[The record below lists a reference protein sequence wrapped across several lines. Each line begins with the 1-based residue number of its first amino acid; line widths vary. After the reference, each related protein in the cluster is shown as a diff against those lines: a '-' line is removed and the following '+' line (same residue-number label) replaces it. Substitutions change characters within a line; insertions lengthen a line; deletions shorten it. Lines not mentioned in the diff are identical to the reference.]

1 MIIAFLLALT
11 IVFLGV
17 SIFYIKKYNKLKKS
31 INKYEEIGT
40 NRSGFYINNKGGNDA
55 AIVYIDEL
63 DRYTTGYSKVKIKSV
78 ESLNPNYKEDS
89 ISYAYKKFVSLME
102 TSDIIWLE
110 SEDNIKKIRKEKLEQ
125 IKKL

>member
-40 NRSGFYINNKGGNDA
+40 NRSGFYINNKGGNYA